1 MNPIP
6 IYPVFK
12 KIRNLKPAPIR
23 LASLLRAKRITNL
36 QSLSERLCDVVSS
49 LRGLARL
56 SMKRSSQLRSEP
68 SPRQLRAVGK
78 IGILQTALAATA
90 QNDRAQILRTV
101 ATDRTQIRRH

>member
-6 IYPVFK
+6 IYPVSK
-12 KIRNLKPAPIR
+12 KIRHPRLIPIR
-23 LASLLRAKRITNL
+23 LVNVPRAKRTTNL

-56 SMKRSSQLRSEP
+56 SMKRSSQRRSEP

-78 IGILQTALAATA
+78 IAILQTAGAASA
-90 QNDRAQILRTV
+90 QHDRAQLRRTV
-101 ATDRTQIRRH
+101 ATDRTQIRR